1 MVGGTYLV
9 GQWTDTTVSMSGP
22 EQAGEL
28 PRRLAA
34 RPDAQG
40 PGELRASAML
50 NAQRAAQASIQRYRI
65 VESRDNIGSDTAP
78 VEESPRC

>member
-65 VESRDNIGSDTAP
+65 VESRDNIGPDTAP
-78 VEESPRC
+78 VEQTRRC